1 MALFIACFCV
11 FTHSKLGLDDAI
23 LHCCSNNLGSLCC
36 RSTMIPISALLSI
49 SVLPIPQDKFEQLAR
64 ELPQLV
70 NVGCEVRV
78 KGLGYTVQRA
88 KGTAD
93 EPTVGDNA
101 MSLFRNLLCLPLIK
115 RLRKG
120 KVTRRL

>member
-1 MALFIACFCV
+1 MLCK
-11 FTHSKLGLDDAI
+11 SN
-23 LHCCSNNLGSLCC
+23 CSTTLATRPTGRPQRPYPHHHGPHVCSIFVLNS
-36 RSTMIPISALLSI
+36 ST
-49 SVLPIPQDKFEQLAR
+49 PQDKFEQLAR

-93 EPTVGDNA
+93 EPTVGDSA
-101 MSLFRNLLCLPLIK
+101 ISLCKNLMCLPLIE

-120 KVTRRL
+120 KVTP

>member
-1 MALFIACFCV
+1 MLSQTVAQRQPRDQRVDPNVHTLIIMGPHV
-11 FTHSKLGLDDAI
+11 
-23 LHCCSNNLGSLCC
+23 CSIFVLNP
-36 RSTMIPISALLSI
+36 ST
-49 SVLPIPQDKFEQLAR
+49 PQDKFEQLAR

-93 EPTVGDNA
+93 EPTVGDSVI
-101 MSLFRNLLCLPLIK
+101 SLCKNLLCLPLIE
-115 RLRKG
+115 RLRNG
-120 KVTRRL
+120 KVIP